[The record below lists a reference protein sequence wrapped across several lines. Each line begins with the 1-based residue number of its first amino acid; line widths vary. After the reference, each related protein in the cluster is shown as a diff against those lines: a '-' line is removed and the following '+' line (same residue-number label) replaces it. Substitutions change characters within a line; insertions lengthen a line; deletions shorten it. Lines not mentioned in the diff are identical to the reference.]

1 VYKAKLV
8 DKERI
13 DEIIKMAVEDLGVQP
28 EDKFLLMSNP
38 ASMFMEDKM
47 SLCEIVFESSTFPGE
62 HLFHFSQ

>member
-1 VYKAKLV
+1 MYKAKLV

-13 DEIIKMAVEDLGVQP
+13 DEIIKMAVEDLGVQS

-38 ASMFMEDKM
+38 ASMSMEDKM

-62 HLFHFSQ
+62 RLFHFSQ